1 MSSSGADGL
10 AIQGDGKVIDLGT
23 AHEHGHTV
31 AVLVRFGLAPKVS
44 AVRLGDRSV
53 TPSARVKVTYR
64 DSQAAK
70 TTVVILRRGH
80 VVRSATHR
88 DRRGVNHVRLSA
100 HGLHSGR
107 YRLTLTPLADGI
119 TGLTGRQASECA
131 R

>member
-1 MSSSGADGL
+1 VVIHVGQAGTGGMSSSGADGL
-10 AIQGDGKVIDLGT
+10 AIQGDGKVIELGT

-70 TTVVILRRGH
+70 TTIVIL
-80 VVRSATHR
+80 
-88 DRRGVNHVRLSA
+88 RRGVNHVRLSV

-119 TGLTGRQASECA
+119 TGLTRTTGFRV